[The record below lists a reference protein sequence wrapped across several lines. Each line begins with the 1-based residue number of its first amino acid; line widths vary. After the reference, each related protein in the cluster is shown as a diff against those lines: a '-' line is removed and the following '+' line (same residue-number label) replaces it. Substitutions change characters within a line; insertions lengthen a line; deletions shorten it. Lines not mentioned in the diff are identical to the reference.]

1 MVQDAGLQSP
11 EKALVRVPGKDVR
24 SLRRLAI
31 ILARGCFFGDD
42 VMEMSSV
49 AGKGGLAALEPAKMD
64 CMSLREDPVSCL
76 ANISPGIQ
84 AYLVKVF
91 V

>member
-42 VMEMSSV
+42 VMEISSV
-49 AGKGGLAALEPAKMD
+49 AGKGDLAALEPAKMD
-64 CMSLREDPVSCL
+64 CL
-76 ANISPGIQ
+76 
-84 AYLVKVF
+84 
-91 V
+91 